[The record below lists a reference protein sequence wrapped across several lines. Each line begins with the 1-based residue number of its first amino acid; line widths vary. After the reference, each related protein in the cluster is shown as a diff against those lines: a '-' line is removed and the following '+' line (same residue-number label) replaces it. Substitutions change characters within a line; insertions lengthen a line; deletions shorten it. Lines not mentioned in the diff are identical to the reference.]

1 SCGQCR
7 GAQDRA
13 AAAARECARL
23 TDALRDARDQLELME
38 GLWFANYSE
47 NVYLPLLGARDNLTD
62 SDSGCVSPGSRIK
75 DSASPELKRMDS
87 GYKSPAPSSP
97 HPRRHLTTPHDDF
110 KEDFAKAQVLAD
122 ILDRTSETSDSLKSN
137 PVKDHLEQMILNA
150 GSVED
155 RNCLEQV
162 LMLLYNLQTLSS
174 SVSEDECYQIKP
186 KRICDLKS
194 KLESDIPSHKIQK
207 AIATVTPYQQKGYK
221 CESLESLCSDER
233 KPSNVLQESGIFEGS
248 ETETRST
255 QTDVNDSFEC
265 SGELNTEIQ
274 RLNSIREKLER
285 QGVRNRTLN
294 SKEEGDGLECK
305 CVKLGKKHK
314 QYYERRLKFLEGKI
328 SIYEAAQDVKEAK
341 LAQRLQTEYI
351 LENRIQ
357 ELELQLSELQ
367 DKYERLEEECCELE
381 EIENDTR
388 LHWQQLEMDYELCSA
403 QLRDMTEQREC
414 SRAQAERLM
423 AELTKKECALKQKES
438 ELRTRL
444 SKLERAVPA
453 LIAWNVVK
461 TLGALMA
468 EKRNVQKQTEKITN
482 TLEKRVKELEEELET
497 TRCQIRA
504 TKCACGTK
512 QGRLQDKIEDL
523 EQKIQI
529 EKESKKVKKL
539 ETERDM
545 VKKCFEPIKKKLR
558 EIEESESGL
567 KIALE
572 KSERDSRHF
581 RCLNQEL
588 ETKVSKA
595 ETDLQKSDA
604 NFRTAEA
611 AFKKELD
618 KLRKLNRQLDTD
630 LKTQRE
636 ATKRTEVK
644 FAGDFE
650 TLRKELNRTCK
661 SQQDLEV
668 TNSELKEE
676 VESLEK
682 QLALTQKALT
692 QCKRKC
698 EEKIKTLSHELSIK
712 TEELEELRSETMR
725 QSFHASRIE
734 LKPDRN
740 EYVDE
745 GYSIYTAVPKKT
757 DYDRMHH
764 SMSYITSDS
773 RCSCPSMRSQL
784 VGQLIEDLFDRIH
797 NTVDDD
803 LTRVCKEITPVTGRD
818 MSAETKAKITN
829 YLLMAIS
836 KELVRSIGDADA
848 KTDTEE
854 WQRAVSSMAYSAP
867 YAGDARGDFGSLRLE
882 GNAGVLHGAARLA
895 SVSCACA
902 AARLCAAVPEIAD
915 GVKVCQEEVLDHGD
929 VKIME
934 EQLANAIESIVGVDT
949 ITDISKETKTTMKVI
964 EPSKIEAMDPVKV
977 PSTQNTATTELEE
990 QKSTMK
996 GLTKSMGSTTLQSAL
1011 GSTEL
1016 QSLNVVET
1024 DDDSC
1029 DEDEEDNRNLLMLKN
1044 RLTSSSNHES
1054 SSTQIQDDTESDDEH
1069 VQKFEMRIKVMGM
1082 RLKRR
1087 EEKVYYLKTVLNMI
1101 KKTFKGT
1108 DMEYKLSCELENI
1121 SKFSESIKSRGKNKR
1136 PITTESLVDDCVIDD
1151 EESSGDE
1158 NGTFYEVALS
1168 PNLKPQNRV
1177 QIVNE
1182 MQKFWIFGD
1191 ALHIDIVLF
1200 QQYKNTFR
1208 EQFGIAP
1215 VIPETIEKLKELKRI
1230 ICQSYGS
1237 SDTRLENTSSYDT
1250 ARGKSKVNLIEN
1262 SSDEAQWQNVEN
1274 TNDLHKFIPRK
1285 QVTNVPSRQ
1294 EEIPDREKNLAV
1306 NGEEEK
1312 IMSSE
1317 KVNVLSSTEEKL
1329 MLTKEVKIVTS
1340 LEDDMVP
1347 TKEVQDTEER
1357 IDDIAMI
1364 PSGVK
1369 RNYDIVEEDL
1379 NNLNKKEI
1387 EIIDEHLPE
1396 NRSLLE
1402 DLKKVLRRNQV
1413 LKHKKERSLDL
1424 MYLYEIAKRQHLP
1437 LDEEYLHNNVLSRE
1451 ELDEIKE
1458 MILKK
1463 SVSSIHGVSRRKVKN
1478 RNTQGDGKD
1487 SEVCEISN
1495 SLIMELMREDKVAN
1509 K

>member
-1177 QIVNE
+1177 QI
-1182 MQKFWIFGD
+1182 
-1191 ALHIDIVLF
+1191 
-1200 QQYKNTFR
+1200 YKNTFR

>member
-1 SCGQCR
+1 MASTDTTSSTADDHKRTVDEAFLNRLKSLVERLRLDNATLKKSLDIERSGVRGLKAQHEAAIRNLKTEYKKKEELLEKQLRVTPKTEKCEDHRLADCKRLTVEIQSLKAANKGLQEKVKVAQAAECARAVELRTQLAEHAASELAARRDARAQCHKLLEEIKSKERVIAQLKRETARGSKESQSKENSDREDLKTDIQHRKETFYRKSPPADSAVSSAPASLSPQPHADMWSCGQCR

-38 GLWFANYSE
+38 FR
-47 NVYLPLLGARDNLTD
+47 LLELEDAHPDKGARDNLTD

-461 TLGALMA
+461 TLGAYISPGGQRALMNRMGPFSQDTRSAIAQVKHDRECSAMLEWSAVPEPAPKIKELEKQVNQLMA

-529 EKESKKVKKL
+529 EKESKKGPVDPCTDSQLRALLLSEQELKIRVADLERRETAYLEMLTQADDMWAEMEGGYKKKIEEAQATESNLKGQVKKL

-934 EQLANAIESIVGVDT
+934 EQLANAIESIVNC
-949 ITDISKETKTTMKVI
+949 
-964 EPSKIEAMDPVKV
+964 PSC
-977 PSTQNTATTELEE
+977 
-990 QKSTMK
+990 
-996 GLTKSMGSTTLQSAL
+996 AL
-1011 GSTEL
+1011 GTNAIVWSTD
-1016 QSLNVVET
+1016 V
-1024 DDDSC
+1024 
-1029 DEDEEDNRNLLMLKN
+1029 
-1044 RLTSSSNHES
+1044 
-1054 SSTQIQDDTESDDEH
+1054 
-1069 VQKFEMRIKVMGM
+1069 
-1082 RLKRR
+1082 
-1087 EEKVYYLKTVLNMI
+1087 
-1101 KKTFKGT
+1101 
-1108 DMEYKLSCELENI
+1108 
-1121 SKFSESIKSRGKNKR
+1121 
-1136 PITTESLVDDCVIDD
+1136 
-1151 EESSGDE
+1151 
-1158 NGTFYEVALS
+1158 
-1168 PNLKPQNRV
+1168 
-1177 QIVNE
+1177 
-1182 MQKFWIFGD
+1182 
-1191 ALHIDIVLF
+1191 
-1200 QQYKNTFR
+1200 
-1208 EQFGIAP
+1208 
-1215 VIPETIEKLKELKRI
+1215 
-1230 ICQSYGS
+1230 
-1237 SDTRLENTSSYDT
+1237 
-1250 ARGKSKVNLIEN
+1250 
-1262 SSDEAQWQNVEN
+1262 
-1274 TNDLHKFIPRK
+1274 
-1285 QVTNVPSRQ
+1285 
-1294 EEIPDREKNLAV
+1294 
-1306 NGEEEK
+1306 
-1312 IMSSE
+1312 
-1317 KVNVLSSTEEKL
+1317 
-1329 MLTKEVKIVTS
+1329 
-1340 LEDDMVP
+1340 
-1347 TKEVQDTEER
+1347 
-1357 IDDIAMI
+1357 
-1364 PSGVK
+1364 
-1369 RNYDIVEEDL
+1369 
-1379 NNLNKKEI
+1379 
-1387 EIIDEHLPE
+1387 
-1396 NRSLLE
+1396 
-1402 DLKKVLRRNQV
+1402 
-1413 LKHKKERSLDL
+1413 
-1424 MYLYEIAKRQHLP
+1424 
-1437 LDEEYLHNNVLSRE
+1437 
-1451 ELDEIKE
+1451 
-1458 MILKK
+1458 
-1463 SVSSIHGVSRRKVKN
+1463 
-1478 RNTQGDGKD
+1478 
-1487 SEVCEISN
+1487 
-1495 SLIMELMREDKVAN
+1495 
-1509 K
+1509 